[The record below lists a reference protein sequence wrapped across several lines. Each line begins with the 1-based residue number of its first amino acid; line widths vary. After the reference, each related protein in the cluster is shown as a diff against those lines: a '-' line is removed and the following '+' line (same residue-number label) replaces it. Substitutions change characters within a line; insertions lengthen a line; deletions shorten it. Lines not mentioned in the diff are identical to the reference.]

1 VRAGLPAA
9 VRCEL
14 GAIPEGVANMQTSSG
29 SRNFARALAV
39 LAAGGCVI
47 AIAACGHMPPAE
59 RAAPGEDNDPW
70 VVRGSVTGGPIVGNP
85 AGPHSPRR

>member
-1 VRAGLPAA
+1 
-9 VRCEL
+9 
-14 GAIPEGVANMQTSSG
+14 M
-29 SRNFARALAV
+29 